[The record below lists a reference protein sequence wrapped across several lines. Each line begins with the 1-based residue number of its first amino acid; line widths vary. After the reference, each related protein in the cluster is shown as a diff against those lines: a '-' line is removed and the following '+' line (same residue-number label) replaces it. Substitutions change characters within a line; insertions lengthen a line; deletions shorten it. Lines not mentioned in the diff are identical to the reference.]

1 MFTLT
6 YAPDAYQRA
15 DNLRPVGN
23 GLYES
28 RPGFFQV
35 VSDNIN
41 RSIGW
46 NDACIMEIFGGVYVW
61 HGGIFE
67 AVKTNNN
74 EPLTANLT
82 FSGTRFQ
89 GLQSLGNREERI
101 YVGNG
106 ETLYYLHRKVFS
118 GGNVSAIE
126 LTPKTY
132 SFLVN
137 TTYQLS
143 AIIEPAWAL
152 NKKVTWTSSDNGIV
166 SVDTDGVATGVKPGN
181 AIITATT
188 EDGGLT
194 DTCTLTVTP
203 YVDTTGIT
211 LEPAE
216 LILTIEDDARLTWQV
231 QPKDATDTD
240 IYWLVDDPTVC
251 SIKEWGTV
259 TGLSE
264 GETVIRCRTKK
275 GHFEA
280 ECRVGVVLGDELKSS
295 RTRCPLPVV
304 RKRKN
309 QAFTGNGD
317 GQRATNNGSA
327 TPRTKPTEQFYEA
340 VFFDNEFLDGED
352 KPYPLPKA
360 KFVATWRSRLWAG
373 DGTHIIYHCQN
384 DHPHHWEPLD
394 AIGIQGGQQSGV
406 TGLCPFGNKLMVS
419 TPESI
424 WQIVG
429 DSPFNWE
436 YQTVVHGQG
445 AVNDRAMATDGQRLF
460 YLDWHGVY
468 QLGQTTPLSEPIA
481 EAFYTPDYN
490 GQILLDARGEYL
502 YLLIQQRLFMLNT
515 WAGGWGEI
523 LHPVPSNTAIKGLVL
538 IGGQV
543 GMYGESGLWLMGSRY
558 TPDVWQQKDMLAWGK
573 RQPVASTLRTWPVQ
587 PNPYGMTSLNRMFVS
602 VEGYYQG
609 STQYSVY
616 PDENAPALASQT
628 FKNWQSTP
636 REILIRQEPLQVIQ
650 SEQSQRVYLESP
662 LEIGGPQFEHQLS
675 SAGYVRYHK
684 FDPIYFY
691 TERRT

>member
-1 MFTLT
+1 MFILT
-6 YAPDAYQRA
+6 YSPDAYRIA
-15 DNLRPVGN
+15 DNLQSVG
-23 GLYES
+23 GSLYES

-41 RSIGW
+41 RAIGW

-67 AVKTNNN
+67 AIKDATGKAV
-74 EPLTANLT
+74 PANLRFT
-82 FSGTRFQ
+82 GTRFQ
-89 GLQSLGNREERI
+89 GLLSLGNREERI

-106 ETLYYLHRKVFS
+106 KTLYYLHRKVIA
-118 GGNVSAIE
+118 GGNVSSIE
-126 LTPKTY
+126 LTPKTHA
-132 SFLVN
+132 FLIN

-166 SVDTDGVATGVKPGN
+166 SVDTDGVATGVKPGD

-188 EDGGLT
+188 EDGGFT

-203 YVDTTGIT
+203 YVATTGIT

-216 LILTIEDDARLTWQV
+216 LTLTIEDEARLSWQV
-231 QPKDATDTD
+231 LPEAATDTD
-240 IYWLVDDPTVC
+240 IYWLVDDPAVC
-251 SIKEWGTV
+251 SVKEWGTV

-280 ECRVGVVLGDELKSS
+280 VCRV
-295 RTRCPLPVV
+295 VV
-304 RKRKN
+304 RLEE
-309 QAFTGNGD
+309 TGNSELGT
-317 GQRATNNGSA
+317 GHSLSTIPYSLIHHSLTKTA
-327 TPRTKPTEQFYEA
+327 TPRPKTSEQFYEA
-340 VFFDNEFLDGED
+340 VFFENEFLDGD
-352 KPYPLPKA
+352 NQPYPLPDA
-360 KFVATWRSRLWAG
+360 KFVATWRNRLWAG

-384 DHPHHWEPLD
+384 DKPHHWEPLD
-394 AIGIQGGQQSGV
+394 AIAIQGGHQSGV

-429 DSPFNWE
+429 DSPYNWE
-436 YQTVVHGQG
+436 FQTVVTGQG
-445 AVNDRAMATDGQRLF
+445 AVNDKAMVTDGHRLF

-468 QLGQTTPLSEPIA
+468 QLGQTEPLSEPIA
-481 EAFYTPDYN
+481 EAFYSPDYEA
-490 GQILLDARGEYL
+490 QIILDARGEYL
-502 YLLIQQRLFMLNT
+502 YLLIQQRLFVLNT

-523 LHPVPSNTAIKGLVL
+523 LHPVPSNNAIKGLVL

-543 GMYGESGLWLMGSRY
+543 GIYGESGLWLMGSRY
-558 TPDVWQQKDMLAWGK
+558 TPDVWQQKGMLEWGK
-573 RQPVASTLRTWPVQ
+573 REPVTSTLRTWPVQ
-587 PNPYGMTSLNRMFVS
+587 PNDYGMASLNRMFVS
-602 VEGYYQG
+602 VEGYYHG

-616 PDENAPALASQT
+616 PDANAPELASQD

-636 REILIRQEPLQVIQ
+636 REILIRQAPLQVIQ

-684 FDPIYFY
+684 FDPVYFF